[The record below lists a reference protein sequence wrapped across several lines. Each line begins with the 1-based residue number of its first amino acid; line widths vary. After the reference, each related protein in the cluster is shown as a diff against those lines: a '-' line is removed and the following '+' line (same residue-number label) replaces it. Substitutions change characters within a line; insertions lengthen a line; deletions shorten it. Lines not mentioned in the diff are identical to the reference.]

1 MKMKIIVQFGG
12 TGDLAKKKLY
22 PAYNELYKEKHDFFV
37 IALGR
42 RYNTEEDFMKDVINN
57 KEIDSN
63 FKKRVKYLNY
73 DINNRKENSDIV
85 SCIKDIMNSN
95 SLGKSAI
102 ELVYYFALL
111 PDLYGKAI
119 DSVKEINNSLGNP
132 SKKIVVE
139 KPFGFDLDSSEAY
152 NKILN
157 KEFSDEEIYRVDHY
171 LGKEFVQNILVMR
184 FYNDIIQSIWNK
196 NYIDHIQ
203 IILNETAG
211 VDQRLGFYEN
221 IGVVR
226 DMVQNH
232 ILQIVTHLTMSEPSD
247 FTQEEISHE
256 KLKVLKSTREIDEFV
271 LAKYKS
277 LGKDENR
284 EINTPTFAA
293 LKLYVDNFDFSGVPI
308 YVMTGKKQE
317 CKCSTI
323 YVKFRNFKT
332 KSERKGKIG
341 DNAMIITMQPDM
353 SIDLTLNM
361 KKPSETWK
369 SESIK
374 LNFNHADTFKI
385 NTPEAYHQIMAKI
398 FQNDKTLFP
407 CHMEIKES
415 WKIVNKLLNS
425 KKIEVYNDRARPKGA
440 ELLIEKDKREWFI

>member
-1 MKMKIIVQFGG
+1 MKIIVQFGG
-12 TGDLAKKKLY
+12 TGDLAKQKLY
-22 PAYNELYKEKHDFFV
+22 PAYSELYKKEYDFFV

-42 RYNTEEDFMKDVINN
+42 RYQTEEDFMKDMIHSD
-57 KEIDSN
+57 KIDSN
-63 FKKRVKYLNY
+63 FKKRLKYINY
-73 DINNRKENSDIV
+73 DINDATQNNDIIE
-85 SCIKDIMNSN
+85 CIKSITKDN
-95 SLGKSAI
+95 SLCKNNV
-102 ELVYYFALL
+102 ELIYYFALL
-111 PDLYGKAI
+111 PELYGKAI
-119 DSVKEINNSLGNP
+119 ESVKEINKSLNNP

-139 KPFGFDLDSSEAY
+139 KPFGFDLESSEAY

-211 VDQRLGFYEN
+211 VDQRLGFYEK

-256 KLKVLKSTREIDEFV
+256 KLKVLKSMRKIDEFV

-277 LGKDENR
+277 LGKNEER

-308 YVMTGKKQE
+308 YVMTGKKQG

-332 KSERKGKIG
+332 KSERKGNVG

-353 SIDLTLNM
+353 SIDLSLNM

-385 NTPEAYHQIMAKI
+385 NTPEAYQQIVEKI
-398 FQNDKTLFP
+398 FQSDKTLFP
-407 CHMEIKES
+407 CHSEIKES
-415 WKIVNKLLNS
+415 WEIVGKMLTE
-425 KKIEVYNDRARPKGA
+425 KKISTYEDGEKPETA
-440 ELLIEKDKREWFI
+440 EEFIRKDKKEWFI